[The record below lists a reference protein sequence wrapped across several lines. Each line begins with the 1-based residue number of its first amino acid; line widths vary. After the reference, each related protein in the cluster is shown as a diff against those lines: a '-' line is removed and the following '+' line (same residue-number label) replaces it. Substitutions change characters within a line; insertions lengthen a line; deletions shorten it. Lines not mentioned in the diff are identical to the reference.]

1 MRLAGFFD
9 QAAAVLIGRT
19 SASDSPTLTQHDALV
34 DALGSF
40 GIHLI
45 ADVECGDVPPY
56 VPLVNGALGRL
67 TCTAEENILV
77 QILR

>member
-1 MRLAGFFD
+1 
-9 QAAAVLIGRT
+9 
-19 SASDSPTLTQHDALV
+19 
-34 DALGSF
+34 
-40 GIHLI
+40 
-45 ADVECGDVPPY
+45 